1 MDRNQSGETTDP
13 ISSLQQDQ
21 ISQSSDAS
29 DVFRFPGSTLIF
41 GAIPFAL
48 PTSSSTVLL
57 RCTKFLSLICLRIL
71 LFLIDIRRSSLK
83 ILSKCITPVHMVQ
96 KSSGKCR
103 LIFYLSYLNRFVHF
117 GSNPFGTKIIA
128 LCFICFS
135 RASFS
140 SPLLS
145 NLDIITSK
153 IFPDHRQ
160 NLGFS
165 WSFGLVAKYFV
176 FTVLLCHVLGSSS
189 FSQS

>member
-1 MDRNQSGETTDP
+1 MP
-13 ISSLQQDQ
+13 LM
-21 ISQSSDAS
+21 SSDSQGANWFS
-29 DVFRFPGSTLIF
+29 F

-57 RCTKFLSLICLRIL
+57 RRTKFLSLICMRIL
-71 LFLIDIRRSSLK
+71 LFVIDIRRSSLK

-96 KSSGKCR
+96 TSSGKCR

-153 IFPDHRQ
+153 IFSDHRQ
-160 NLGFS
+160 NLGFLGVLVQLS
-165 WSFGLVAKYFV
+165 NTSF
-176 FTVLLCHVLGSSS
+176 LLFCFAMSSVQVHFHKVS
-189 FSQS
+189 AFAC

>member
-1 MDRNQSGETTDP
+1 MYK
-13 ISSLQQDQ
+13 
-21 ISQSSDAS
+21 
-29 DVFRFPGSTLIF
+29 
-41 GAIPFAL
+41 IPFFDL
-48 PTSSSTVLL
+48 PENFVIPNRYSAF
-57 RCTKFLSLICLRIL
+57 KFKD
-71 LFLIDIRRSSLK
+71 FV
-83 ILSKCITPVHMVQ
+83 KCITPVHMVQ

>member
-1 MDRNQSGETTDP
+1 MDRNESGETTDP

-96 KSSGKCR
+96 KSNGKCR

-128 LCFICFS
+128 LCFICSS
-135 RASFS
+135 RASHLCFQIWIS
-140 SPLLS
+140 SRRKS
-145 NLDIITSK
+145 FQIIAR
-153 IFPDHRQ
+153 IWVF
-160 NLGFS
+160 LGV
-165 WSFGLVAKYFV
+165 LV
-176 FTVLLCHVLGSSS
+176 
-189 FSQS
+189 

>member
-1 MDRNQSGETTDP
+1 MP
-13 ISSLQQDQ
+13 LM
-21 ISQSSDAS
+21 SSDSQGAHWFL
-29 DVFRFPGSTLIF
+29 VQFRSRFRLHHQQYCWGVQNS
-41 GAIPFAL
+41 
-48 PTSSSTVLL
+48 
-57 RCTKFLSLICLRIL
+57 FLWLICLRIL

-135 RASFS
+135 RDSFS